1 MTTTSAPSLP
11 STPPPGTSP
20 LERHARR
27 LFAAGR
33 RMFSQAEWQAAV
45 RLFELVLKVNPDH
58 LLARRYLG
66 EALLELGEVKPALR
80 HLHRV
85 YREDPAAGRQVFR
98 RALKSLAL
106 QTPPPQAQDAPHRT
120 PPFAEAETAPAQGD
134 SPPQTGRPPQGPFP
148 VAPAN
153 AASLREVT
161 TLGRGRI
168 VAFTHLPDGETLA
181 VASAIGV
188 YLYDVHTLA
197 VRRFLPAASW
207 VWSVA
212 ASPDGAL
219 LAAGLEDG
227 RVLLWLLAEADAPLE
242 LPAHN
247 QAVRVLT
254 FSPDGALLASGSR
267 EGVARLWQVDSRT
280 LLRSIKSGAGE
291 IRALTF
297 SADGAYLALACESRH
312 IQVRRVRDGALM
324 HTLRGHHQAVRSVA
338 FTSDGR
344 LIAAGG
350 EDGRINFWRMG
361 EERPFK
367 TIKDFMGI
375 INRIAF
381 SPDNR
386 LLASASWDGSV
397 RLWRPG
403 DGSIRQRLEEQ
414 RNPISDCQF
423 SPDGS
428 LLTTLTINEEIVR
441 MWSVHSGELLK
452 SLAHINALLAVAAS
466 PRQDYLAAG
475 TSDGR
480 VLVWAWPPRTGEPDV
495 TLAGHQA
502 AVRSVAFAPS
512 GEYLASGGDD
522 SYLMVWKLSHSA
534 ARRLNLPR
542 SSGSVNRLLFTPDER
557 WLFAATESGRI
568 YCWDARDL
576 WETAMLP
583 VVPTVW
589 AQHTYS
595 VEDLA
600 CSANGAWLAD
610 GTDGGR
616 GHLWQAASSAMLN
629 EYTGEMRAVRSV
641 ALAPEGGLLAFGATD
656 GRIHLWQAL
665 EGLALRQI
673 AAHEGPVRTLA
684 FSPDGRLLASAGV
697 DGRIRLWEAETG
709 RALCM
714 LQGHT
719 RQIWQVSFA
728 PDGIHLLSA
737 GGDGTLRIWAPSA

>member
-11 STPPPGTSP
+11 SSPPPGTSP

-33 RMFSQAEWQAAV
+33 RMFAQSEWRAAA

-58 LLARRYLG
+58 LPARRYLG

-106 QTPPPQAQDAPHRT
+106 QTPPADAAQEPQTAPRRT
-120 PPFAEAETAPAQGD
+120 PPFTEERAQD
-134 SPPQTGRPPQGPFP
+134 DRPPQGPSP
-148 VAPAN
+148 VTPAN
-153 AASLREVT
+153 AASLREVV

-168 VAFTHLPDGETLA
+168 VAFAHLPDDETLA

-188 YLYDVHTLA
+188 YLYDMHTLA
-197 VRRFLPAASW
+197 VRRFLPADSW

-212 ASPDGAL
+212 VSPDGAL

-227 RVLLWLLAEADAPLE
+227 RVLLWRLEGAETPVE

-267 EGVARLWQVDSRT
+267 EGVARLWQVGSRA

-312 IQVRRVRDGALM
+312 IQVRRVCDGALM

-361 EERPFK
+361 DERPFK

-414 RNPISDCQF
+414 RNPIADCQF
-423 SPDGS
+423 SPGGS
-428 LLTTLTINEEIVR
+428 LLTTLTVNEEIVR

-475 TSDGR
+475 ASDGR
-480 VLVWAWPPRTGEPDV
+480 VLVWAWPPRAGEPDV
-495 TLAGHQA
+495 TLAGHQS

-542 SSGSVNRLLFTPDER
+542 NSGSVNRLLFTPDGR
-557 WLFAATESGRI
+557 WLFAAAESGRV

-583 VVPTVW
+583 VVPKVW

-600 CSANGAWLAD
+600 CSADGALLAD

-629 EYTGEMRAVRSV
+629 EYAGGMRAVRSI
-641 ALAPEGGLLAFGATD
+641 ALAPDGGLLAFGATD
-656 GRIHLWQAL
+656 GRIHLWQAI
-665 EGLALRQI
+665 EGVSLRQI

-684 FSPDGRLLASAGV
+684 FSPDGQALASAGV
-697 DGRIRLWEAETG
+697 DGRIRLWQAATG
-709 RALCM
+709 RPLCT
-714 LQGHT
+714 LRGHT
-719 RQIWQVSFA
+719 RQIWQVSFT